1 LSDKSAQANSEEPR
15 HVRGFSFV
23 DAARK
28 SLKATRADALV
39 LGVVLGVLFVAA
51 LLAMRHRGAFP
62 FVDELNHYAQIAL
75 FRRGE
80 FRVFTAYLTTIPGY
94 HAIVAAVL
102 WIFGAD
108 SLNAARLVNAAF
120 ALAGV
125 TGFHALRRKLWPGTE
140 TLATAQLLVLPILV
154 PLFFLVYTD
163 MLALALLLWATF
175 ATVTARHWFSAL
187 LLAVLV
193 SVRQNEVVWAG
204 FLAIL
209 AAWPLWREHGSKAWR
224 DIAARILPY
233 CVPVVG
239 FLGFWWW
246 NGSISLS
253 REQSAL
259 HPDLS
264 LHAGNIFFA
273 LFLAGA
279 LMPLQAIA
287 GLRDF
292 ADRAQRHA
300 WLLAIPLLVFAAFW
314 FGFEVDNPYN
324 SVFPNLYIRNGVL
337 LAIDGQP
344 MLRAAAGIVAAVAA
358 CGFAFTRLRPAH
370 AVWLYPFAA
379 LFLAASW
386 LIEQRY
392 ALVPLV
398 LWLAFREQRGRAIE
412 WATLALWLA
421 LAVWLFQGMIAMR
434 LFL

>member
-1 LSDKSAQANSEEPR
+1 
-15 HVRGFSFV
+15 
-23 DAARK
+23 
-28 SLKATRADALV
+28 LKETRPDSLV
-39 LGVVLGVLFVAA
+39 LGLGLGILFVAA
-51 LLAMRHRGAFP
+51 LIALRHRGAFP
-62 FVDELNHYAQIAL
+62 FVDELNHYAQITL
-75 FRRGE
+75 FRHGE
-80 FRVFTAYLTTIPGY
+80 FRVFTTYLTTIPGY

-102 WIFGAD
+102 WISGAD

-120 ALAGV
+120 ALAGIA
-125 TGFHALRRKLWPGTE
+125 GFHALRRNLWPGTE
-140 TLATAQLLVLPILV
+140 TLATAQVLALPILV

-175 ATVTARHWFSAL
+175 ATVSARHWLSAL

-204 FLAIL
+204 FLAML
-209 AAWPLWREHGSKAWR
+209 AVWPIWREHGTRAWR
-224 DIAARILPY
+224 EIVARMLPY
-233 CVPVVG
+233 GMPVAG
-239 FLGFWWW
+239 FLAFWWW

-264 LHAGNIFFA
+264 LHAGNILFA
-273 LFLAGA
+273 LLIAGV

-292 ADRAQRHA
+292 AERARRHA
-300 WLLAIPLLVFAAFW
+300 WLFAIPLLVVAAFW
-314 FGFEVDNPYN
+314 FGFHVDNPYN
-324 SVFPNLYIRNGVL
+324 SVFPDHYIRNGAL
-337 LAIDGQP
+337 LAIDAQP
-344 MLRAAAGIVAAVAA
+344 ALRAAASIVAAIAV
-358 CGFAFTRLRPAH
+358 CGFAFTRLRPAD
-370 AVWLYPFAA
+370 AIWLYPFAA

-412 WATLALWLA
+412 WATLALWLVF
-421 LAVWLFQGMIAMR
+421 AVWLFRGMMALR